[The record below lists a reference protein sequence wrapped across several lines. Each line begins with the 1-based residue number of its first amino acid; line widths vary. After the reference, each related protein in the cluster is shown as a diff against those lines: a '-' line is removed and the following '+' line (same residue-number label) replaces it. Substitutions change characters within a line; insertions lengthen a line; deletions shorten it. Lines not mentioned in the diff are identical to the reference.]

1 MLSIHIHVI
10 CMLYSDMMSDI
21 KICYD
26 AALRSFFI
34 RSWIVDLRKKIR
46 SEPNNRVETESL
58 RTVLLG
64 LLTTWD

>member
-1 MLSIHIHVI
+1 
-10 CMLYSDMMSDI
+10 MSDI

-26 AALRSFFI
+26 TALRSFFL

-64 LLTTWD
+64 LLTT

>member
-1 MLSIHIHVI
+1 
-10 CMLYSDMMSDI
+10 MSDI

-26 AALRSFFI
+26 AALRSFLI

-64 LLTTWD
+64 LLTT